1 MVSKKNNYSAKDIE
15 VLEGLAPV
23 RKRPGMYIGG
33 TDETAYHHL
42 ANEIIDNCMDE
53 VVAGEA
59 SEITV
64 ILNKNGSLT
73 IMDNGRGIPI
83 DKHPKKNK
91 TALEVV
97 MTTLHSGGKFKED
110 GVYTASA
117 GLHGVGLSVVNA
129 LSSKMKVEVFKK
141 KKIYFQDYSRGKPLN
156 KLTQKGSSSITN
168 GTRVTFLPDDE
179 IFGKDLKFIPS
190 RIYETCR
197 NKAFLFKGV
206 KINWECD
213 KSLLNRKDSIP
224 NKDTLFYPE
233 GLEQYLR
240 SELENAKT
248 IHDKPSSLKGEF
260 EEKKGKVEFV
270 IQWHDNKNNFTRSFA
285 NTVPTVNGG
294 THESGFRAGIAKA
307 IRKNAKLKNN
317 KTVIKAS
324 QDDIFNNASYIVSV
338 FIGNPEF
345 EGQTKNKLSSAFVL
359 KYCDQTA
366 STLFEDWLNRNAKA
380 AKSIITFIE
389 EKIRER
395 NLYELNDNV
404 ERQTSFRKIRLPGK
418 LADCASDKTEGT
430 ELFIVEGD
438 SAGGSAKQ
446 ARDRYTQAILP
457 LRGKILNVKNSNTAK
472 ILANTEISN
481 LLQAL
486 GCQRGKNYN
495 RKDLRYEKVIIMT
508 DADVDGDHISTLL
521 LTFFFVEMPELI
533 KDGRLYMAVPPLYK
547 ITTGSQSYYVKDDKE
562 KDKLIKNLKKNAK
575 VEISRFKGLGEMM
588 PAQLKETTMN
598 KESRNLIKVSVPTN
612 KAKYKVTSK
621 LVNDLMGKDADLR
634 LKFISENAGKS
645 LNLDI

>member
-110 GVYTASA
+110 GVYTTSA

-141 KKIYFQDYSRGKPLN
+141 KKIYYQDYSRGKPLN
-156 KLTQKGSSSITN
+156 KLIQKGSSSITN

-307 IRKNAKLKNN
+307 IRKYAKLKNN

-324 QDDIFNNASYIVSV
+324 QDDIFNNASYIISI

-359 KYCDQTA
+359 KYCDQTV

-380 AKSIITFIE
+380 AKSIINFIE

>member
-64 ILNKNGSLT
+64 IINKNGSLT

-110 GVYTASA
+110 GVYTTSA

-141 KKIYFQDYSRGKPLN
+141 KKIYYQDYSRGKPLN
-156 KLTQKGSSSITN
+156 KLIQKGSSSIAS

-307 IRKNAKLKNN
+307 IRKYAKLKNN

-324 QDDIFNNASYIVSV
+324 QDDIFNNASYIISI

-359 KYCDQTA
+359 KYCDQTV

-380 AKSIITFIE
+380 AKSIINFIE

>member
-59 SEITV
+59 SEITI

-110 GVYTASA
+110 GVYTTSA

-156 KLTQKGSSSITN
+156 KLIQKGSSSITN

-307 IRKNAKLKNN
+307 IRKYAKLKNN

-324 QDDIFNNASYIVSV
+324 QDDIFNNASYIISI

-359 KYCDQTA
+359 KYCDQTV

-380 AKSIITFIE
+380 AKSIISFIE

>member
-64 ILNKNGSLT
+64 ILNKNGSLS

-110 GVYTASA
+110 GVYTTSA

-129 LSSKMKVEVFKK
+129 LSSRMKVEVFKK

-156 KLTQKGSSSITN
+156 KLIQKGSSSITN

-179 IFGKDLKFIPS
+179 IFGKDLKFTPS

-213 KSLLNRKDSIP
+213 KSLLNRKDTIP

-285 NTVPTVNGG
+285 NTVPTINGG

-307 IRKNAKLKNN
+307 IRKYAKLKNN

-359 KYCDQTA
+359 KYCDQTV

-380 AKSIITFIE
+380 AKSIISFIE

-598 KESRNLIKVSVPTN
+598 KDSRNLIKVSVPTN

>member
-1 MVSKKNNYSAKDIE
+1 MNKKNNYSAKDIE

-23 RKRPGMYIGG
+23 RKRPGMYVGG
-33 TDETAYHHL
+33 TDTNAYHHL

-73 IMDNGRGIPI
+73 ISDNGRGIPI

-110 GVYTASA
+110 GVYTTSA

-129 LSSKMKVEVFKK
+129 LSSKMKIEVFKK
-141 KKIYFQDYSRGKPLN
+141 KKIYFQDYSRGKPIC
-156 KLTQKGSSSITN
+156 KLTQKSSSKITN

-179 IFGKDLKFIPS
+179 IFGKDLKFEPS
-190 RIYETCR
+190 RIYETCK

-206 KINWECD
+206 IINWECD
-213 KSLLNRKDSIP
+213 KSLINRKESIP
-224 NKDTLFYPE
+224 SKDTLFYPD
-233 GLEQYLR
+233 GLDQYLN
-240 SELENAKT
+240 SELENAKK
-248 IHDKPSSLKGEF
+248 IHDKLCSLKGEF
-260 EEKKGKVEFV
+260 EDKKGKVELV
-270 IQWHDNKNNFTRSFA
+270 IQWHDNKNIFSKSFA
-285 NTVPTVNGG
+285 NTVPTSNGG
-294 THESGFRAGIAKA
+294 THESGFKSGVAKA
-307 IRKNAKLKNN
+307 IRKFAKNKNN
-317 KTVIKAS
+317 KIVLKAS
-324 QDDIFNNASYIVSV
+324 QEDIFSNASYIVSV

-359 KYCDQTA
+359 KYCDQTV
-366 STLFEDWLNRNAKA
+366 STLFEDWLNRNSKA
-380 AKSIITFIE
+380 AKSILNFIE

-395 NLYELNDNV
+395 NLLELNANV

-418 LADCASDKTEGT
+418 LADCTSDKTEGT

-457 LRGKILNVKNSNTAK
+457 LRGKILNVKNSNTSK
-472 ILANTEISN
+472 ILANTEIGN

-495 RKDLRYEKVIIMT
+495 RKDLRYEKIIIMT

-521 LTFFFVEMPELI
+521 LTFFFIEMPELI
-533 KDGRLYMAVPPLYK
+533 KDGRLYLAVPPLYR
-547 ITTGSQSYYVKDDKE
+547 ITTSNQSFYVKDDKE
-562 KDKLIKNLKKNAK
+562 KDKLIKGFKKNSK
-575 VEISRFKGLGEMM
+575 FEISRFKGLGEMM

-598 KESRNLIKVSVPTN
+598 KESRNLIKVSVPTD
-612 KAKYKVTSK
+612 KAKYKITSK
-621 LVNDLMGKDADLR
+621 LVNDLMGKESDLR
-634 LKFISENAGKS
+634 LKFISENAGSS

>member
-1 MVSKKNNYSAKDIE
+1 MNKKNNYSAKDIE

-33 TDETAYHHL
+33 TDVAAYHHL

-64 ILNKNGSLT
+64 ILNKNGSLS

-110 GVYTASA
+110 GVYTTSA

-129 LSSKMKVEVFKK
+129 LSSRMKVEVFKK

-156 KLTQKGSSSITN
+156 KLIQKGSSSITN

-179 IFGKDLKFIPS
+179 IFGKDLKFTPS

-213 KSLLNRKDSIP
+213 KSLLNRKDTIP

-285 NTVPTVNGG
+285 NTVPTINGG

-307 IRKNAKLKNN
+307 IRKYAKLKNN

-359 KYCDQTA
+359 KYCDQTV

-380 AKSIITFIE
+380 AKSIISFIE

-598 KESRNLIKVSVPTN
+598 KDSRNLIKVSVPTN

-621 LVNDLMGKDADLR
+621 LVSDLMGKDADLR

>member
-1 MVSKKNNYSAKDIE
+1 MNQKKDYSAKDIE

-33 TDETAYHHL
+33 TDIVAYHHL

-53 VVAGEA
+53 IVAGEA

-64 ILNKNGSLT
+64 ILNKNGSLS
-73 IMDNGRGIPI
+73 IADNGRGIPI

-110 GVYTASA
+110 GVYTTSA

-129 LSSKMKVEVFKK
+129 LSSKMRVEVFKK
-141 KKIYFQDYSRGKPLN
+141 KKIYFQDYSKGKPLN

-168 GTRVTFLPDDE
+168 GTRVTFIPDDE
-179 IFGKDLKFIPS
+179 IFGKDLKFEPL
-190 RIYETCR
+190 RIYETCK

-206 KINWECD
+206 KINWVCD
-213 KSLLNRKDSIP
+213 KNLISRKESIP
-224 NKDTLFYPE
+224 AKDTLFYPD
-233 GLEQYLR
+233 GLDQYLY
-240 SELENAKT
+240 SELENAKK
-248 IHDKPSSLKGEF
+248 IHEKLCSLKGDF
-260 EEKKGKVEFV
+260 EDKKGKVELV
-270 IQWHDNKNNFTRSFA
+270 IQWHDNKNIFSKSFA
-285 NTVPTVNGG
+285 NTVPTSNGG
-294 THESGFRAGIAKA
+294 THESGFKSGIAKA
-307 IRKNAKLKNN
+307 IRKFAKIKNN
-317 KTVIKAS
+317 KIVLKAS
-324 QDDIFNNASYIVSV
+324 QEDIFCNASYIVSV

-359 KYCDQTA
+359 KYCDQTV
-366 STLFEDWLNRNAKA
+366 STLFEDWLNRNSKA
-380 AKSIITFIE
+380 AKLILNFIE

-395 NLYELNDNV
+395 NLLELSANV

-418 LADCASDKTEGT
+418 LADCTSDKTVGT

-457 LRGKILNVKNSNTAK
+457 LRGKILNVKNSNTSK
-472 ILANTEISN
+472 ILANTEIGN

-495 RKDLRYEKVIIMT
+495 RKDLRYEKIIIMT

-521 LTFFFVEMPELI
+521 LTFFFIEMPELI
-533 KDGRLYMAVPPLYK
+533 KDGRLYLAVPPLYR
-547 ITTGSQSYYVKDDKE
+547 ITTGNQSFYVKDDKE
-562 KDKLIKNLKKNAK
+562 KDKLIKNLKKNSK
-575 VEISRFKGLGEMM
+575 FEISRFKGLGEMM

-598 KESRNLIKVSVPTN
+598 KETRNLIKVSVPKD
-612 KAKYKVTSK
+612 KAKYKITSK
-621 LVNDLMGKDADLR
+621 LVNDLMGKDSDLR
-634 LKFISENAGKS
+634 LKFISENAGSS

>member
-1 MVSKKNNYSAKDIE
+1 MVGKKNNYSAKDIE

-110 GVYTASA
+110 GVYTTSA

-129 LSSKMKVEVFKK
+129 LSSKIKVEVFKK

-213 KSLLNRKDSIP
+213 KNLLNRKDSIP

-307 IRKNAKLKNN
+307 IRKYAKLKNN

-345 EGQTKNKLSSAFVL
+345 EGQTKNKLSSGFVL

-380 AKSIITFIE
+380 AKSIISFIE

>member
-64 ILNKNGSLT
+64 ILNKNGFLT

-110 GVYTASA
+110 GVYTTSA

-156 KLTQKGSSSITN
+156 KLIQKGSSSITN

-307 IRKNAKLKNN
+307 IRKYAKLKNN

-324 QDDIFNNASYIVSV
+324 QDDIFNNASYIISI

-359 KYCDQTA
+359 KYCDQTV

-380 AKSIITFIE
+380 AKSIISFIE

>member
-110 GVYTASA
+110 GVSTTSA

-156 KLTQKGSSSITN
+156 KLIQKGSSSITN

-307 IRKNAKLKNN
+307 IRKYAKLKNN

-324 QDDIFNNASYIVSV
+324 QDDIFNNASYIISI

-359 KYCDQTA
+359 KYCDQTV

-380 AKSIITFIE
+380 AKSIISFIE

>member
-1 MVSKKNNYSAKDIE
+1 MVNKKNNYSAKDIE

-110 GVYTASA
+110 GVYTTSA

-156 KLTQKGSSSITN
+156 KLIQKGSFSITS

-233 GLEQYLR
+233 GLEQYLI

-270 IQWHDNKNNFTRSFA
+270 IQWHDNINNFTRSFA

-307 IRKNAKLKNN
+307 IRKYAKIKNN

-345 EGQTKNKLSSAFVL
+345 EGQTKNKLSSGFVL
-359 KYCDQTA
+359 KYCDQTV

-380 AKSIITFIE
+380 AKSIISFIE